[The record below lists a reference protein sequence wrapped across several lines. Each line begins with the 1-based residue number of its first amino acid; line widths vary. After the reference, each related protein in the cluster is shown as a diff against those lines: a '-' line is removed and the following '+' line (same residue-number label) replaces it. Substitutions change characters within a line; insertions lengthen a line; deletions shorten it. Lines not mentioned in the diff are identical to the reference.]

1 MSGINPEFFR
11 AAGQNSPCLPQINA
25 SDNSGSVFS
34 FNNSGS
40 IPYMNGSI
48 FHCRPINGN
57 SIIRLTDSDISQQ
70 TYVCQL
76 NIIAVDKENPRIAGY
91 PFNDSSTSYPKFRIV
106 NLDTDNKNPSMNPPT
121 PHHVPLRHRFL
132 FIYIFTSNAILN
144 YGGFFFLFL
153 MVLRPDLFPWI
164 GVQGFL
170 NGKKVTIVEIVLK
183 YLTDIPLPNHEVW
196 VHPTM
201 HEQC

>member
-1 MSGINPEFFR
+1 MTYTNMELRICPELIREEKYGTPYLSGINPEFFR
-11 AAGQNSPCLPQINA
+11 AAGQNSPCLPQIKA
-25 SDNSGSVFS
+25 SDNSGYVFP
-34 FNNSGS
+34 FNSS
-40 IPYMNGSI
+40 
-48 FHCRPINGN
+48 
-57 SIIRLTDSDISQQ
+57 
-70 TYVCQL
+70 
-76 NIIAVDKENPRIAGY
+76 DKENPRIAGY

-106 NLDTDNKNPSMNPPT
+106 PPT
-121 PHHVPLRHRFL
+121 PHRVPLGRRFL
-132 FIYIFTSNAILN
+132 FIYIFTSNTILN
-144 YGGFFFLFL
+144 YAGFFFLLFL

>member
-1 MSGINPEFFR
+1 M
-11 AAGQNSPCLPQINA
+11 
-25 SDNSGSVFS
+25 
-34 FNNSGS
+34 
-40 IPYMNGSI
+40 
-48 FHCRPINGN
+48 
-57 SIIRLTDSDISQQ
+57 
-70 TYVCQL
+70 
-76 NIIAVDKENPRIAGY
+76 VD
-91 PFNDSSTSYPKFRIV
+91 F
-106 NLDTDNKNPSMNPPT
+106 
-121 PHHVPLRHRFL
+121 
-132 FIYIFTSNAILN
+132 
-144 YGGFFFLFL
+144 FFFLFL